1 MSQVDFINYV
11 PLLIWSIASLL
22 FFYFLIFVY
31 ILPLFFNALKVR
43 SLYYKDLI
51 QIARLNYLY
60 LEFLLRI
67 FKNSLK
73 NLNLSFFIKQL
84 NLNLFIKKQI
94 KYNILIRL
102 NKKKKKIK

>member
-11 PLLIWSIASLL
+11 PLLVWSIIALL

-43 SLYYKDLI
+43 SLYYKDLT
-51 QIARLNYLY
+51 QIAYSNYLY
-60 LEFLLRI
+60 LNFLLRI

-73 NLNLSFFIKQL
+73 ILNLAYFVKQI
-84 NLNLFIKKQI
+84 NIYLFIKKRI
-94 KYNILIRL
+94 KYNKF
-102 NKKKKKIK
+102 NKPSRIK